1 MIQNVQ
7 QLHLS
12 QRIPALVQMIDAAR
26 ARKAQDQKDEDY
38 HMDLL
43 AQAEA
48 ELAGDPPAF
57 AGIEKSGY
65 IEHNPY
71 TEPTAAQPAPA
82 VQGDLQP
89 PH

>member
-26 ARKAQDQKDEDY
+26 ARKAQDQRDEDY

-48 ELAGDPPAF
+48 ELAGDPPGF

-71 TEPTAAQPAPA
+71 TEPTVKTPSTEA
-82 VQGDLQP
+82 QGDTA
-89 PH
+89 